1 MIAGAVRHRFSLPS
15 SIVALD
21 VELGVHTQSAL
32 HLVCAKSAL
41 GIPRVRAVADL
52 IVAELERQKAPAP

>member
-1 MIAGAVRHRFSLPS
+1 MVAGYVKHRFSIAS

-21 VELGVHTQSAL
+21 LSLGAYATSSL
-32 HLVCAKSAL
+32 HLVAAKSAL

-52 IVAELERQKAPAP
+52 ILAEWGSPTTRG